1 MQKLSQAR
9 RTRTPDRHVLVRLR
23 LVHLAL
29 NWLAF
34 SVCYPLCNLLAA
46 QQGVR
51 RSLAMPLDAAI
62 PFLPWMAVP
71 YATSGL
77 LFTLVF
83 FLVRGREALRV
94 ASRRLLL
101 VTVAGC
107 LVFAALPAQFGAVRP
122 AVADAVPAA
131 LFRWLDLV
139 DRPYNQCPSLHV
151 AYCVIVWL
159 ALKPVCRGA
168 LRPLLGG
175 WLALVGASTVFTWQ
189 HHVADVAGGLLLGAA
204 AAWAVR
210 PGATRGTTIAYYYAL
225 GAGFV
230 MLIGVAALHSWIA
243 AYAAASLLL
252 VAAAYAMRRPDFL
265 AKRAGRHPLC
275 AWLLF
280 WPYLAGYR
288 LTWALV
294 RVRERGRPAIVRH
307 APNLWTG
314 RRLTDTEAR
323 RLPPGCRVIDL
334 SGELPETP
342 LLRHAGYLHAPLL
355 DLQAPRP
362 SQLRAVLAALA
373 ELHAAGHPVY
383 VHCAM
388 GYSRSRLISR
398 IYLRRNRRC
407 PSRSTS

>member
-1 MQKLSQAR
+1 M
-9 RTRTPDRHVLVRLR
+9 LVRLR

-51 RSLAMPLDAAI
+51 RSLALPLDAAI
-62 PFLPWMAVP
+62 PFVPWMAVP

-101 VTVAGC
+101 VTVAGS
-107 LVFAALPAQFGAVRP
+107 LVFAVLPAQFGAMRP
-122 AVADAVPAA
+122 AVADAIPAA

-159 ALKPVCRGA
+159 ALRPVCRGA
-168 LRPLLGG
+168 VRVLLGG
-175 WLALVGASTVFTWQ
+175 WLVLVGASTLFTWQ
-189 HHVADVAGGLLLGAA
+189 HHVADVAGGILLGIV
-204 AAWAVR
+204 AAWVVR
-210 PGATRGTTIAYYYAL
+210 PGSTRRTTVAYYYAI
-225 GAGFV
+225 GAGIV
-230 MLIGVAALHSWIA
+230 ALVGVAALHSWIA
-243 AYAAASLLL
+243 AWTAASLLL
-252 VAAAYAMRRPDFL
+252 VAAAYAAHRPGFL
-265 AKRAGRHPLC
+265 AKRAGRHPLRS
-275 AWLLF
+275 WLLF

-294 RVRERGRPAIVRH
+294 CVRERGRPAFVRQ

-314 RRLTDTEAR
+314 RRLTDAQAR
-323 RLPPGCRVIDL
+323 RLPPGCHVIDL
-334 SGELPETP
+334 SGELTATA
-342 LLRHAGYLHAPLL
+342 LLRHGAYLHMPLL

-362 SQLRAVLAALA
+362 GELRAVLAALA
-373 ELHAAGHPVY
+373 RLQAAGHPVY

-388 GYSRSRLISR
+388 GYSRSRLIARLHS
-398 IYLRRNRRC
+398 RRNPRC

>member
-1 MQKLSQAR
+1 M
-9 RTRTPDRHVLVRLR
+9 LVRTR
-23 LVHLAL
+23 LVHLIL
-29 NWLAF
+29 NWLTF

-46 QQGVR
+46 QHQVQ
-51 RSLAMPLDAAI
+51 RSLAIGFDAAI

-83 FLVRGREALRV
+83 FLVRGNEQLRV
-94 ASRRLLL
+94 VSRRLLL
-101 VTVAGC
+101 VAVAAC
-107 LVFAALPAQFGAVRP
+107 LAFTAAPAQFGAVRP
-122 AVADAVPAA
+122 VVADIMPAA
-131 LFRWLDLV
+131 LYRWLDIV

-151 AYCVIVWL
+151 AYCVIIWL
-159 ALKPVCRGA
+159 A
-168 LRPLLGG
+168 LRPLCFGMARALLGA
-175 WLALVGASTVFTWQ
+175 WLVLVAASTLFTWQ

-210 PGATRGTTIAYYYAL
+210 PGATRRTTVSFYYAIT
-225 GAGFV
+225 AGLV
-230 MLIGVAALHSWIA
+230 VLVGVAALRSWIA
-243 AYAAASLLL
+243 AYGAVSLLL
-252 VAAAYAMRRPDFL
+252 VAAAYAVRRPDFL
-265 AKRAGRHPLC
+265 AKRAGQHPLR

-294 RVRERGRPAIVRH
+294 RVRERGRPAFVQH
-307 APNLWTG
+307 APGFWSG
-314 RRLTDTEAR
+314 RCLTDVEAR
-323 RLPPGCRVIDL
+323 RLPHGCHVIDL
-334 SGELPETP
+334 SGELPENA
-342 LLRHAGYLHAPLL
+342 LLCHTHYLHLPLL

-362 SQLRAVLAALA
+362 SQLRAVLAALTCLR
-373 ELHAAGHPVY
+373 ETGQPVY

-398 IYLRRNRRC
+398 LYLRRNQRC